1 MTTKNAARIGAKIDT
16 VVTTAAVP
24 VSTRPITGFA
34 VPPVVAV
41 EANLPVAEA
50 PFIAVAVPP
59 PAIIAKVQ
67 VITGSKLEA
76 VETITAVPAKAAIGI
91 AKPSNKLSNHG
102 MKYAKISTIVAAPKV
117 IRAAI
122 LPTHCQFSFNSH
134 TSK

>member
-1 MTTKNAARIGAKIDT
+1 MMTKNAASIGAKIDA

-24 VSTRPITGFA
+24 VSTSPIIGFA

-67 VITGSKLEA
+67 VITGSKSEA
-76 VETITAVPAKAAIGI
+76 VETITAVPAKAAKGNERL
-91 AKPSNKLSNHG
+91 SRKLSNHG
-102 MKYAKISTIVAAPKV
+102 IK
-117 IRAAI
+117 
-122 LPTHCQFSFNSH
+122 
-134 TSK
+134 